1 MSFFWKKYFGLRKVK
16 VCDKSLRDIMLTIL
30 YVTLD
35 FFLNDVNVNDCL
47 CKLLQ
52 DNFTQT
58 KKRLPWAVKFYS
70 LHNSNINISH
80 QQSHFQI
87 FKNTNIAKLQ
97 RTIEYISDHLQRTL
111 FQLCIVILSSSLLIK
126 KKNRSFSI
134 KRKLLWKKN

>member
-1 MSFFWKKYFGLRKVK
+1 
-16 VCDKSLRDIMLTIL
+16 MLTIL

-87 FKNTNIAKLQ
+87 FKNTTIAKLQ

-126 KKNRSFSI
+126 KKNI
-134 KRKLLWKKN
+134 IQHQKEIALEKELKLQITVKFHHRV

>member
-1 MSFFWKKYFGLRKVK
+1 
-16 VCDKSLRDIMLTIL
+16 MLTIL

-35 FFLNDVNVNDCL
+35 FFLNNVNVNDCL

-126 KKNRSFSI
+126 KKNIDHSVSKGNCFG
-134 KRKLLWKKN
+134 KRIEITNYCKISSSRLKILADKK